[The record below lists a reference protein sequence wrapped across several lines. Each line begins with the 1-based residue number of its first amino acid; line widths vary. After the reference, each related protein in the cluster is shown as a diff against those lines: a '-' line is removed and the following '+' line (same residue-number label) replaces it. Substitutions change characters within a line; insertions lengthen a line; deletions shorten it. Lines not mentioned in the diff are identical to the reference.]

1 MKPGK
6 VRIGV
11 IGVGHLGEYHVQ
23 KYRAL
28 PDVELVGIVDTRPE
42 RAEEIGSRY
51 DTPVFSDFRELLDHV
66 QGVSLVVPTESHFDL
81 ACEVLSRGVHLL
93 VEKPITYELDH
104 ADILIHKAKE
114 KRLVLQVGHI
124 ERFNPAV
131 VEMETHLTEPVFI
144 ESHRMNI
151 FTPRGTD
158 VDVVLDLMIHDL
170 DIILHVVDSEIR
182 QMHAVGMSVVT
193 GLTDIANVR
202 IVFDNGTAANL
213 TASRVSNR
221 TLRKIRVFQPD
232 AYLAVDCVKRELDV
246 TRLASEGR
254 PPDSL
259 PQLTSNT
266 KRFPD
271 SDPLADQISAF
282 VEAVSE
288 GSEPV
293 VSGRDGR
300 RALAVALGI
309 MDQIK
314 RGCGHFEDIC

>member
-104 ADILIHKAKE
+104 ADILIHKAEE

-151 FTPRGTD
+151 
-158 VDVVLDLMIHDL
+158 
-170 DIILHVVDSEIR
+170 HVVDSEIR

>member
-1 MKPGK
+1 
-6 VRIGV
+6 V

-104 ADILIHKAKE
+104 ADILIHKAEE

-151 FTPRGTD
+151 
-158 VDVVLDLMIHDL
+158 
-170 DIILHVVDSEIR
+170 HVVDSEIR